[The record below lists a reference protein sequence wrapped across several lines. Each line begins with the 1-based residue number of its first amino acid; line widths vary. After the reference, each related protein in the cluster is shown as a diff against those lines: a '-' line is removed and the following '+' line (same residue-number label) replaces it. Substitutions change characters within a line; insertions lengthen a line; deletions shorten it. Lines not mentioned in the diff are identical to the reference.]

1 MTRLLIAVW
10 LIIISQWVFAA
21 DEAHEEESTGWLMPG
36 AVPGTFRFK
45 GSDTSFQIGGRLE
58 THATISDVYFTASQS
73 GRDLLKF
80 AQIPVVAE
88 GENNNQFRLNSRDS
102 RLWLHLMHP
111 IRSQNLDFYLEY
123 DMTENPDSYNFF
135 LRHAYLKVGSLLLG
149 RSFTTFIDSAVLPDV
164 DTGSAPGQIFLK
176 RDQIRWTRLFRDD
189 ALELALALEQPDSHI
204 SAPNCACIRN
214 YDDDH
219 IPSVASRLTWW
230 ADWGQLSIS
239 GMLRSLRWQ
248 HNEQSLSKTVG
259 GAGLSGRIK
268 LGVVDDLRFMANYG
282 NGLGRF
288 ITSGAYADASLARD
302 FSELNPHPVVSM
314 LAAYQHYWSEKWRST
329 LSLSASQSSLS
340 GSASEQMTKRARSA
354 QVNLFWSP
362 VPDLSIGLEFLHG
375 QRQLLNKQDGELNR
389 LMFSVRYTL

>member
-1 MTRLLIAVW
+1 M
-10 LIIISQWVFAA
+10 
-21 DEAHEEESTGWLMPG
+21 
-36 AVPGTFRFK
+36 
-45 GSDTSFQIGGRLE
+45 
-58 THATISDVYFTASQS
+58 
-73 GRDLLKF
+73 
-80 AQIPVVAE
+80 
-88 GENNNQFRLNSRDS
+88 
-102 RLWLHLMHP
+102 
-111 IRSQNLDFYLEY
+111 
-123 DMTENPDSYNFF
+123 
-135 LRHAYLKVGSLLLG
+135 
-149 RSFTTFIDSAVLPDV
+149 PDV

-375 QRQLLNKQDGELNR
+375 RDSCLINKMVN
-389 LMFSVRYTL
+389 SIV